1 MQTGKVAF
9 SGSTMFRFNY
19 RNVAEAIVSKGL
31 ATVIRYRQ
39 DDDQRSSRYDELL
52 AAETQAIKGSKGNFP
67 NS

>member
-1 MQTGKVAF
+1 
-9 SGSTMFRFNY
+9 MFRFNY

-67 NS
+67 NL